1 MDDDVKVTVELFDK
15 EKYEKNIKENDFSMK
30 ETNGI
35 GDE

>member
-1 MDDDVKVTVELFDK
+1 MDDEVKVIVENFDE
-15 EKYEKNIKENDFSMK
+15 EKYQKNIKENDFSMK